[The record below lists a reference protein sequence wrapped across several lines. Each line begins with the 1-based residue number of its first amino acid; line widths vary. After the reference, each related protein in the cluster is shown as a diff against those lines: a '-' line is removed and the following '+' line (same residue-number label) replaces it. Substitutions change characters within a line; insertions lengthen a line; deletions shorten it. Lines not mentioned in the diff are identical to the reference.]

1 MELLYFF
8 ESIRNPVLDA
18 VMQLITFLGGEVAF
32 MIFAIAMFWCV
43 DKRRGYLVLSV
54 GLVGTVINQVLK
66 LIFRIPRP
74 WVLDPEFTIVEGA
87 RAGATGYSF
96 PSGHTQNAVGTY
108 GSIAA
113 TTSRRAVR
121 IVGICLALLVP
132 LSRMYLGVHTPL
144 DVGVSFAIALLLI
157 AVGVPLMR
165 PISRRPE
172 RLRYAFVAMLALT
185 VAYTLFVEL
194 YHFPADID
202 AANYVSGRKN
212 AYSMLGAVIGICIA
226 HPIERRY
233 VRFETDG
240 CLWVQLIKL
249 AGGLA
254 GLVGIKTGLKALFSL
269 LFGADFMP
277 ANSIRYA
284 VMIIFAV
291 AVWPMVFRPLVRRS
305 NRHRSA
311 GDAA

>member
-8 ESIRNPVLDA
+8 ESIRNPILDT
-18 VMQLITFLGGEVAF
+18 VMQLITFFGGEVAF
-32 MIFAIAMFWCV
+32 MIFAIALFWCV

-66 LIFRIPRP
+66 LLFRIPRP
-74 WVLDPEFTIVEGA
+74 WVLDPKFTIVEGA

-121 IVGICLALLVP
+121 IVGICLAVLVP

-144 DVGVSFAIALLLI
+144 DVGVSFAIAVLLI
-157 AVGVPLMR
+157 VIGLPLMR
-165 PISRRPE
+165 WVSRRPE
-172 RLRYAFVAMLALT
+172 RMIYVFAAMLALT
-185 VAYTLFVEL
+185 AAYTLFVEL
-194 YHFPADID
+194 YRFPADID
-202 AANYVSGRKN
+202 AANYASGRKN

-226 HPIERRY
+226 YPIERRY
-233 VRFETDG
+233 VRFGTCG
-240 CLWVQLIKL
+240 CWWVQLIKI

-254 GLVGIKTGLKALFSL
+254 GLVGIKSGLKALL
-269 LFGADFMP
+269 ALIFGADFMP

-291 AVWPMVFRPLVRRS
+291 AIWPLVFRPLERLSARQS
-305 NRHRSA
+305 NET
-311 GDAA
+311 AA

>member
-18 VMQLITFLGGEVAF
+18 FMQFITYFGGELAF
-32 MIFAIAMFWCV
+32 MVFAIIMFWCV
-43 DKRRGYLVLSV
+43 DKQRGYLVLSV
-54 GLVGTVINQVLK
+54 GLVGTVINQTLK

-74 WVLDPEFTIVEGA
+74 WVLDPDFTIVEGA
-87 RAGATGYSF
+87 RAEATGYSF

-113 TTSRRAVR
+113 TSARRVVR
-121 IVGICLALLVP
+121 IAGTCLIVLVP

-144 DVGVSFAIALLLI
+144 DVGVSFAIAAVLV

-165 PISRRPE
+165 MLAKHPE
-172 RLRYAFVAMLALT
+172 RMMYVLLGMLALT

-194 YHFPADID
+194 YHFPADIQLE
-202 AANYVSGRKN
+202 NYNSGRKN
-212 AYSMLGAVIGICIA
+212 AYSMLGAVLGICVA
-226 HPIERRY
+226 YPLERRY
-233 VRFETDG
+233 IKFETG
-240 CLWVQLIKL
+240 GLWWVQLIKL
-249 AGGLA
+249 IGGL
-254 GLVGIKTGLKALFSL
+254 GILVGIKSGLKALLSL
-269 LFGADFMP
+269 IFGADFMP

-291 AVWPMVFRPLVRRS
+291 AVWPLLFRPLDNWSRR
-305 NRHRSA
+305 RC
-311 GDAA
+311 G

>member
-8 ESIRNPVLDA
+8 ESIRNPILDT
-18 VMQLITFLGGEVAF
+18 VMQLITFFGGEVAF
-32 MIFAIAMFWCV
+32 MIFAIALFWCV

-66 LIFRIPRP
+66 LLFRIPRP

-121 IVGICLALLVP
+121 IVGICLAVLVP

-144 DVGVSFAIALLLI
+144 DVGVSFAIAVLLI
-157 AVGVPLMR
+157 VIGLPLMR
-165 PISRRPE
+165 WVSRRPE
-172 RLRYAFVAMLALT
+172 RMIYVFAAMLALT
-185 VAYTLFVEL
+185 AAYTLFVEL
-194 YHFPADID
+194 YRFPADID
-202 AANYVSGRKN
+202 AANYASGRKN

-226 HPIERRY
+226 YPIERRY
-233 VRFETDG
+233 VRFETGG
-240 CLWVQLIKL
+240 CWWVQLIKI

-254 GLVGIKTGLKALFSL
+254 GLVGIKSGLKALL
-269 LFGADFMP
+269 ALIFGADFMP

-291 AVWPMVFRPLVRRS
+291 AIWPLVFRPLERLSTRQS
-305 NRHRSA
+305 NET
-311 GDAA
+311 AA